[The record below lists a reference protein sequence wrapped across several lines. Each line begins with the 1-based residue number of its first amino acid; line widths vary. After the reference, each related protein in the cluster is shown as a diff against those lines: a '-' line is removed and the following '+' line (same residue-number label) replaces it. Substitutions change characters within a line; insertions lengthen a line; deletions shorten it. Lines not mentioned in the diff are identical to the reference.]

1 MTSLAQQAQDLASR
15 PLLGDMLS
23 DKELNQIL
31 HTVGYESTTG
41 LLLLSRRIFALYS
54 SGEYLERCYAS
65 LMQGNATIG
74 ADRVFAH
81 TSFLLHRRD
90 RAG

>member
-1 MTSLAQQAQDLASR
+1 
-15 PLLGDMLS
+15 MLS

-31 HTVGYESTTG
+31 HTRYESTAG

-74 ADRVFAH
+74 ADRVLAH
-81 TSFLLHRRD
+81 T
-90 RAG
+90 